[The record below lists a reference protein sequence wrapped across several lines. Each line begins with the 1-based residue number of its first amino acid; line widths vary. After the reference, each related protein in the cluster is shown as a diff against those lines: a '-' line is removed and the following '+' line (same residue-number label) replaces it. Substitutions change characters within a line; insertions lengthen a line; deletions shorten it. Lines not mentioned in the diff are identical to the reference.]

1 MLGNG
6 SALVAATAS
15 NWLSTEASKWKL
27 VAMGSRDF
35 PRNNGQV
42 GNNGYQ

>member
-6 SALVAATAS
+6 SALVAAMAS
-15 NWLSTEASKWKL
+15 NWLLTEAGKWKL
-27 VAMGSRDF
+27 VPGSRDC
-35 PRNNGQV
+35 PSNNGQV

>member
-15 NWLSTEASKWKL
+15 NWLSTEAGKWKL
-27 VAMGSRDF
+27 VEMGNRDC
-35 PRNNGQV
+35 PSNNGQV
-42 GNNGYQ
+42 GNKSYQ